1 MSNILILPTQRAD
14 LEYIGD
20 RLRDADRIEFIA
32 STGKD
37 PESFFVART
46 ARAAQYTAF
55 VDELPAA
62 VVGCTDAGTYG
73 APWLMGTDA
82 LEGYA
87 VARAMVR
94 YGRLFFDSWAKNYFC
109 LCNYTYAHNHLHH
122 KFLNLIGAEISDVIE
137 HLGPRKEPFKEF
149 TYSV

>member
-20 RLRDADRIEFIA
+20 RLRDADRAEFIA
-32 STGKD
+32 SCGKD
-37 PESFFVART
+37 PEKFFVARV
-46 ARAAQYTAF
+46 APSAQYTAF

-62 VVGCTDAGTYG
+62 VFGCTDVGTFG
-73 APWLMGTDA
+73 APWLMGTEA

-94 YGRLFFDSWAKNYFC
+94 HGRMFFDAWAQNYFC

-122 KFLNLIGAEISDVIE
+122 KFLRLIGAEISNVIKP
-137 HLGPRKEPFKEF
+137 LGPRGEPFKEF